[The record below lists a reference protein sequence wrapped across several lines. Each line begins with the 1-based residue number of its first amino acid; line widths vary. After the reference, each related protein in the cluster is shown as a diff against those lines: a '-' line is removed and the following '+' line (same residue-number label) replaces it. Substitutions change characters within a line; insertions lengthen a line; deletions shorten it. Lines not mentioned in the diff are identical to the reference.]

1 MTFQASFLVG
11 DLCPLKSLLMM
22 RSFTNLIIILC
33 LAFTCSQTNAQDG
46 KIDSLFRNA
55 DTTAVLDSLLKDF
68 DKFLDSLSKP
78 KSFFN
83 VSLGIGTGIF
93 SFEEKGTMFV
103 TSEKRLFFSPTLGYY
118 HKTGLG
124 ITTAAFMLFDK
135 NRVNAYQ
142 YAVSPSFDLIKRKFS
157 AGIAYTHYFNK
168 DSVEFYMTPIRD
180 EIFAYFSYKNFW
192 LRPGINLSYG
202 WGSKTEYEKQQ
213 YLIYSRLL
221 QRSQSYF
228 ITVKNVE
235 SVKDLSLTLSVR
247 KDINWYD
254 VFSKDDN
261 VSFTPVV
268 LLNMGTQNFGFNTS
282 YTNAQN
288 AAIRING
295 APSNSEIS
303 ETTDFALQSVSAIL
317 RAGFMKGR
325 FLLQPQIFF
334 DYALWD
340 TEKRFNTVYS
350 VIVAVSF

>member
-1 MTFQASFLVG
+1 
-11 DLCPLKSLLMM
+11 MM
-22 RSFTNLIIILC
+22 RSFTNLIITLC
-33 LAFTCSQTNAQDG
+33 LAFTCSTTNGQNG

-55 DTTAVLDSLLKDF
+55 DTTAVLDSLMKDF

-78 KSFFN
+78 KSFFS
-83 VSLGIGTGIF
+83 VALGIGTGIF
-93 SFEEKGTMFV
+93 SFEEKGSMFV

-124 ITTAAFMLFDK
+124 ITTAAFMLYDK
-135 NRVNAYQ
+135 NKVNAYQ
-142 YAVSPSFDLIKRKFS
+142 FAVSPSFDLIRKKVS

-168 DSVEFYMTPIRD
+168 DSVGFYMTPIQD
-180 EIFAYFSYKNFW
+180 EVFAYFSYKGW
-192 LRPGINLSYG
+192 WVRPGINVSYG

-228 ITVKNVE
+228 ITIKNVE
-235 SVKDLSLTLSVR
+235 SVRDLSLTLSVR
-247 KDINWYD
+247 KDFDWYD

-261 VSFTPVV
+261 VMLTPVI
-268 LLNMGTQNFGFNTS
+268 LLNLGTQNFGFNTS
-282 YTNAQN
+282 YTNTQN
-288 AAIRING
+288 AAIRINS

-303 ETTDFALQSVSAIL
+303 ETTDFALQSVSGVM
-317 RAGFMKGR
+317 RAGYMKGR

-350 VIVAVSF
+350 VIVALSF